1 MTDTSSLDTIPQ
13 EEIDAR
19 VWLALRVIESFHRIG
34 FDPRDNNRI
43 GALAAEA
50 YRDLLLLAMSRRYH
64 LGLEPHETEEFEK
77 KRQEE
82 NLRMA
87 REQGAA
93 AMGPMLDI
101 FRAMGIKIPVTQVE
115 REEFQRQLSAASEDL
130 AKRSVEIL
138 FDNRPSDDKLHTDKK
153 KEK

>member
-93 AMGPMLDI
+93 AITPMLDA
-101 FRAMGIKIPVTQVE
+101 FWAVGIENPVTQAK
-115 REEFQRQLSAASEDL
+115 REEFQCRLSEAAENI
-130 AKRSVEIL
+130 AKRMASTLKEGE
-138 FDNRPSDDKLHTDKK
+138 PSDEKDKADSP
-153 KEK
+153 

>member
-13 EEIDAR
+13 EEIDSR
-19 VWLALRVIESFHRIG
+19 VRLAYRVVDSFYRLRKETNPFMVPII
-34 FDPRDNNRI
+34 
-43 GALAAEA
+43 AEA
-50 YRDLLLLAMSRRYH
+50 YRDLLLLAMSRRHH
-64 LGLEPHETEEFEK
+64 LGLDPHETEEFEK

-101 FRAMGIKIPVTQVE
+101 FRAMGIKVPVTQVE
-115 REEFQRQLSAASEDL
+115 REEFQRQLSEAAEDL
-130 AKRSVEIL
+130 AKRTASIL
-138 FDNRPSDDKLHTDKK
+138 KEGEPSDEKDKK
-153 KEK
+153 REK